1 MTIRYRAKE
10 NQREKRLT
18 MVVILSGVILLII
31 GFCVFLAFFGTEYMI
46 DKSLDDPDVLVSV
59 GIVGDDVIVT
69 VYEGRRIDELVML
82 SVEIEGVTLP
92 SSMTTM
98 PAPTNGVGKI
108 TFKGAC
114 AGVTG
119 KRDVAVRGIFSDG
132 GTRMLK
138 LYTVTF
144 T

>member
-1 MTIRYRAKE
+1 MTIRYRAKD

-18 MVVILSGVILLII
+18 MILILSVVIMLIS

-69 VYEGRRIDELVML
+69 VYEGRRIEELVML
-82 SVEIEGVTLP
+82 SIEIEGVTLP
-92 SSMTTM
+92 SSMVTM
-98 PAPTNGVGKI
+98 PAPTTGTGKV

-119 KRDVAVRGIFSDG
+119 ERDVAVRGTFSDG